1 MFYFSFTQELLKQ
14 FSHTPGIKQTRMGG
28 QFLTIMTDG
37 LLSGVTTEADGLRV
51 MESLSP
57 SEEGTEGLIMS
68 EVRLRTLERTIDI
81 RRDSGSGRP
90 IYYYLG
96 PRGEFYCSTHVGIL
110 RKAGVPIEEN
120 QAVLPEFF
128 VYRYVMPPETL
139 YKNIRQIQAGGCL
152 KVKIQDGKC
161 ILKRLEHG
169 EWFNPAGWNVG
180 EGAGDVSHDILISLS
195 ESCRRM
201 ERGSAA
207 VTLLFSGGLDS
218 SILLKVCQPLFDI
231 KETHSTSYP
240 FEIPENNAEREYALS
255 AAREFGIAHRHHETT
270 TTDYLLGFLQAIEA
284 AEEPLHHLQSVL
296 LFLLLKNIPSKETE
310 VVLSG
315 LGADGIF
322 GSGYHERIFPHAG
335 LHDSGL
341 GRLLSSDP
349 FSYLLKKVV
358 YITGRGKYRMRYLLP
373 LADPDHILWLMGKYG
388 DDEWVCSHFGIR
400 RDDIVSNRCRALGSL
415 EDRSLLEAAS
425 VLSFLGSASVT
436 QAIWSKLGEVNR
448 KILVYPFTGAN
459 VIRSAFSIPWEVK
472 LSEPKGIL
480 RRAARHL
487 NVPEFIVSRPKK
499 GWGIKEERW
508 GERDGVLEPL
518 VPLAAKIFDEKEI
531 RLMQSSVP
539 RKAMTFWNM
548 LNYAIWK
555 RLCIHNESVSH
566 LSEELREAM
575 SCMSDRAPAIAF
587 QPFKTDEGD
596 GHEYS

>member
-1 MFYFSFTQELLKQ
+1 
-14 FSHTPGIKQTRMGG
+14 MGDH
-28 QFLTIMTDG
+28 FLTIMTDE
-37 LLSGVTTEADGLRV
+37 LLSRVTTEADGLRV
-51 MESLSP
+51 MESP
-57 SEEGTEGLIMS
+57 SASGEGTEGLILS
-68 EVRLRTLERTIDI
+68 EVRLRTREKTVDI
-81 RRDSGSGRP
+81 HRDSGSGRP
-90 IYYYLG
+90 IYYYFG
-96 PRGEFYCSTHVGIL
+96 PLGEFYCSTHVGIL

-120 QAVLPEFF
+120 RTVLPEFF

-139 YKNIRQIQAGGCL
+139 YKNIRQIPAGGCL

-169 EWFNPAGWNVG
+169 EWFNPAEWNVG
-180 EGAGDVSHDILISLS
+180 AGTSDVSHDILISLN

-218 SILLKVCQPLFDI
+218 SILLKVCQALFDI

-270 TTDYLLGFLQAIEA
+270 TTDYLFGFLQAIEA

-296 LFLLLKNIPSKETE
+296 LFLLLKNIPFKETE
-310 VVLSG
+310 VVISG

-335 LHDSGL
+335 IHDSRL
-341 GRLLSSDP
+341 GGLLSLDP
-349 FSYLLKKVV
+349 FAYLLKKVV
-358 YITGRGKYRMRYLLP
+358 HITGRGKYRMRYLLP

-388 DDEWVCSHFGIR
+388 DDEWACSHFGVR

-415 EDRSLLEAAS
+415 EDRCLLETAS

-436 QAIWSKLGEVNR
+436 QAIWSKLGEASR

-459 VIRSAFSIPWEVK
+459 VVRSAFSIPWEAK

-518 VPLAAKIFDEKEI
+518 VPLAAKIFDENEI

-555 RLCIHNESVSH
+555 RLCIDNESVSH

-575 SCMSDRAPAIAF
+575 SCLERQSTCHDFSNVQNR
-587 QPFKTDEGD
+587 
-596 GHEYS
+596 